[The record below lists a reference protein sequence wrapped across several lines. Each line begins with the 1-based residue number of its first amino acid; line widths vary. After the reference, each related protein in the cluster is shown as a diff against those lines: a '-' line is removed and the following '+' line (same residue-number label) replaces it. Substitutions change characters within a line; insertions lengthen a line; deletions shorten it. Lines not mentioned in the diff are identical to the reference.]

1 MYSLFPQLIYQ
12 CFYFKQAQGYYDP
25 EAVYL
30 QHDYNS
36 QTESTEGS
44 PANQLAVFGRVMWN
58 EVLSRL
64 RRLRNSLRRAFYE
77 ESPAEKQAVNNI
89 ARPSSALQNIAAS
102 SAWAFPAAGLAT
114 AFLFRTQ
121 IEEVFENFFSKP

>member
-1 MYSLFPQLIYQ
+1 MLF
-12 CFYFKQAQGYYDP
+12 FKQAQGYYNP
-25 EAVYL
+25 ESVYL

-44 PANQLAVFGRVMWN
+44 PANQLAVSGRVMWN
-58 EVLSRL
+58 EVLSGF

-89 ARPSSALQNIAAS
+89 ARPSSALRNIAAS

-114 AFLFRTQ
+114 ALLFRTQ
-121 IEEVFENFFSKP
+121 IEEVIDNFLSKS